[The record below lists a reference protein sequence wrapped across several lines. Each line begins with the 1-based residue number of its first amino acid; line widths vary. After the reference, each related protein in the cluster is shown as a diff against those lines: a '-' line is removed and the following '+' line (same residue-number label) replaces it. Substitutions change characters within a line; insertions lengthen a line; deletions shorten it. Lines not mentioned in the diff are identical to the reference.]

1 MTTRSLSAQAPYREA
16 SAPTAGTPGT
26 PAEDTSGPGSLWRGR
41 VLLIAGIVLLGITL
55 RHAVTGLSPLLP
67 VLREE
72 LGIGVAGASF
82 LGMLPTLSFGLAG
95 FLAPVLIRA
104 RGPELTAALAMLLA
118 AAGTFGRAL
127 TDSVPLFFVLSVT
140 ALIGM
145 GFGNVV
151 GAPLVKKY
159 FPDRQASMLT
169 VFALLMQAG
178 ATLPAM
184 TALPINNAAGWRAS
198 IASWSILSLAAAL
211 PWIIQLVRLQRNR
224 GTAAAARTPQ
234 AAPAAASGPRLGLA
248 QLVTSR
254 IAVGTA
260 LFYAMA
266 SLNTY
271 GMLAWLPTIL
281 KDGGMDLDGAAGAF
295 SVFTFMTLP
304 MAFVVPILA
313 TKLRRVFPLA
323 AALSL
328 VAPIGYLGLIL
339 SPETPVVWAF
349 IMGIGGG
356 AFPLAIT
363 MFNRRTRTPAGSAA
377 LAGFAMGVG
386 YLFGTLGPLLG
397 GALFSATGG
406 WTAALLVFAATGLLM
421 LVGGWLMTPKG
432 NFLEDKFTRDSA
444 PAAAR

>member
-1 MTTRSLSAQAPYREA
+1 MSTRYIAAQAPA
-16 SAPTAGTPGT
+16 TGLPTAGTLAADR
-26 PAEDTSGPGSLWRGR
+26 PAAGRPATLWRGR
-41 VLLIAGIVLLGITL
+41 ILLIIGIVLLGITL

-67 VLREE
+67 VLRDE
-72 LGIGVAGASF
+72 LALGVTGASL
-82 LGMLPTLSFGLAG
+82 LGMLPTLSFGVAG
-95 FLAPVLIRA
+95 FLAPVLIRF

-127 TDSVPLFFVLSVT
+127 TDNVPLFFVLSVV
-140 ALIGM
+140 ALFGM

-159 FPDRQASMLT
+159 FPDRQAVMLT

-184 TALPINNAAGWRAS
+184 TAVPLNNAAGWRVS
-198 IASWSILSLAAAL
+198 IAAWSVLSLAAAL
-211 PWIIQLVRLQRNR
+211 PWIIQLVRLRR
-224 GTAAAARTPQ
+224 TATAAGTAGTPART
-234 AAPAAASGPRLGLA
+234 AASGPRLGLA

-281 KDGGMDLDGAAGAF
+281 KDGGLDLNAAGAAF
-295 SVFTFMTLP
+295 SIFTFMTLP

-313 TKLRRVFPLA
+313 TRLKRVFPLA
-323 AALSL
+323 AVLSL
-328 VAPIGYLGLIL
+328 VAPIGYLGLIFA
-339 SPETPVVWAF
+339 PGTPLLWAL
-349 IMGIGGG
+349 IMGLGGG

-363 MFNRRTRTPAGSAA
+363 MFNRRTRTAAGSAA

-397 GALFSATGG
+397 GAMFSATGG
-406 WTAALLVFAATGLLM
+406 WTAGLIVFALTGVLM
-421 LVGGWLMTPKG
+421 LAGGWMMTPRDR
-432 NFLEDKFTRDSA
+432 FLEDKFGTA
-444 PAAAR
+444 MATGKQ

>member
-1 MTTRSLSAQAPYREA
+1 MSTRTFSAKEPATQAIAPGNDAGQAARVVGSPSLQ
-16 SAPTAGTPGT
+16 
-26 PAEDTSGPGSLWRGR
+26 PASLWRGR
-41 VLLIAGIVLLGITL
+41 VLIIIGIVLLGITL

-67 VLREE
+67 VVREQ
-72 LGIGVAGASF
+72 LGIGVTGASF
-82 LGMLPTLSFGLAG
+82 LGMLPTLSFGVAG
-95 FLAPVLIRA
+95 LLAPVLIRA
-104 RGPELTAALAMLLA
+104 RGPEMIAVLAMLLA
-118 AAGTFGRAL
+118 AVGTFGRAF
-127 TDSVPLFFVLSVT
+127 TDSVPLFFVLSVV
-140 ALIGM
+140 ALFGM

-159 FPDRQASMLT
+159 FPDRQVPMLT

-184 TALPINNAAGWRAS
+184 TAMPLNNAAGWRVS
-198 IASWSILSLAAAL
+198 IAAWSVLSLAAAL
-211 PWIIQLVRLQRNR
+211 PWAIQLIRLRR
-224 GTAAAARTPQ
+224 SRTAAAQVASTVAVP
-234 AAPAAASGPRLGLA
+234 ASGPKLGLA
-248 QLVTSR
+248 QLATSR

-281 KDGGMDLDGAAGAF
+281 KDGGMNLGAAAGAF

-304 MAFVVPILA
+304 MAFITPLIA
-313 TKLRRVFPLA
+313 SKLKKVFPLA
-323 AALSL
+323 VVLSI
-328 VAPIGYLGLIL
+328 VAPIGYVGLIL
-339 SPETPVVWAF
+339 NPGSALVWAL

-363 MFNRRTRTPAGSAA
+363 MFNRRTHTSSGSAA

-406 WTAALLVFAATGLLM
+406 WTAALVVFAATGLLM
-421 LVGGWLMTPKG
+421 LIGGWMMTSKG
-432 NFLEDKFTRDSA
+432 GYLEDKFTKQEVA
-444 PAAAR
+444 VA